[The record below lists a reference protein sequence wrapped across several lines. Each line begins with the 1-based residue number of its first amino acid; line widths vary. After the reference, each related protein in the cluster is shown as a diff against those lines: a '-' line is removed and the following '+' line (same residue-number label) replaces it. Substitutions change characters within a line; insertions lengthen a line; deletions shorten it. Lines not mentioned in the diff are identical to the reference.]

1 MNKLHFKVG
10 LFAAASLLLAGIFVV
25 YLLHA
30 RGFFDKIFHLQLA
43 AVSADGVAP
52 GVPVVFSGIEIG
64 RVTTLGL
71 NENGGIIIHTEF
83 LSRNAKWL
91 KENSSFLLDKR
102 NAKWLKEN
110 SSFLLDKPIVG
121 GAKIRVDSPDL
132 SAPALP
138 DNATMLLLTSDIS
151 KELPALVERVQAIL
165 TNVEYLTRKDGE
177 INATLANVKTVTGR
191 MTGEYGIL
199 ESVLGSTDKARAVTD
214 SLDKMRALMTKLD
227 ALAAKTDQWLYAPG
241 GVAEDT
247 RKSLAQVRLMLSDAQ
262 SSLKKADAVMANA
275 VEISANLNDGTQNIT
290 QLRTEIDD
298 AVRKANDLINEINK
312 KWPFAHE
319 PEVKLP

>member
-10 LFAAASLLLAGIFVV
+10 LFAAASLVLAAVFIV

-30 RGFFDKIFHLQLA
+30 RGFFEKTFHLQLA
-43 AVSADGVAP
+43 AASADGVAP

-91 KENSSFLLDKR
+91 KENSSFT
-102 NAKWLKEN
+102 
-110 SSFLLDKPIVG
+110 LDKPIVG

-132 SAPALP
+132 RAPALP

-151 KELPALVERVQAIL
+151 KEIPALVERVKAIL
-165 TNVEYLTRKDGE
+165 ANVEYLTRKDGE

-191 MTGEYGIL
+191 MTGEYGVL
-199 ESVLGSTDKARAVTD
+199 EGVLGSPR
-214 SLDKMRALMTKLD
+214 R
-227 ALAAKTDQWLYAPG
+227 
-241 GVAEDT
+241 
-247 RKSLAQVRLMLSDAQ
+247 RVR
-262 SSLKKADAVMANA
+262 
-275 VEISANLNDGTQNIT
+275 
-290 QLRTEIDD
+290 
-298 AVRKANDLINEINK
+298 
-312 KWPFAHE
+312 
-319 PEVKLP
+319 